1 MSTVPGQESFD
12 DAGLVEALPVVP
24 PQIAGEDYEPEGSRP
39 DLRGEAGEADVAEQE
54 VEVAGDESDAYP
66 EA

>member
-12 DAGLVEALPVVP
+12 DAGLVEAPPVVP
-24 PQIAGEDYEPEGSRP
+24 PQIAAEDDEPEGSRP
-39 DLRGEAGEADVAEQE
+39 DLRGAAGDSDLAEQEADVAD
-54 VEVAGDESDAYP
+54 DESEGYP